1 MRLKEVILGYI
12 HDIIGNSIYDILKFL
27 AGTLITTIIS
37 GGTIGILLRKYLSN
51 VYLIAVLIFAT
62 VIASLLSFFIVYR
75 AYRKNKYRIL
85 SMKINFEYAGE
96 KVIVTSTIT
105 VKALRNGLD
114 SIYNRYT
121 WYEDERSKVRC
132 LSKGHKI
139 RRLPRKD
146 ISYEYDVLFG
156 KTLKRGEE
164 ITFIT
169 RVENTNVNGHFLNFY
184 SREIITPIDFLSITV
199 VIPSKYKIKEIYRT
213 VIKGSAYSDFSSKK
227 AFPFQNSHT
236 WEIPKK
242 DLHIGWEYKISW

>member
-1 MRLKEVILGYI
+1 MNLKETVLDYI
-12 HDIIGNSIYDILKFL
+12 HNIIGNSIYDIFKFL
-27 AGTLITTIIS
+27 AGTFITTAVS
-37 GGTIGILLRKYLSN
+37 GSAIGILLCNFLKN
-51 VYLIAVLIFAT
+51 VYLIAVLICAA
-62 VIASLLSFFIVYR
+62 VIISLFCFLTIYKT
-75 AYRKNKYRIL
+75 YRKNKFRIL

-96 KVIVTSTIT
+96 KLIVTSTIT

-132 LSKGHKI
+132 LSNGHRIK
-139 RRLPRKD
+139 RLPRKD

-156 KTLKRGEE
+156 RTLKRGETV
-164 ITFIT
+164 TFIT
-169 RVENTNVNGHFLNFY
+169 RVENTNKNGHFLNFY

-199 VIPSKYKIKEIYRT
+199 VIPSKYKVKEVYRT
-213 VIKGSAYSDFSSKK
+213 TIKGSAYSDFSNKQ